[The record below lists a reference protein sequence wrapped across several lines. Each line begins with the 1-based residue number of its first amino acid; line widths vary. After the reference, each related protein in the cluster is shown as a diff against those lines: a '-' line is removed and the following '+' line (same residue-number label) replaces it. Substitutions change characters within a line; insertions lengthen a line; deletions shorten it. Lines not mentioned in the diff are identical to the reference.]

1 MIAPSVPLAV
11 VVLRKDT
18 CSDLCMKCEVDR
30 DDAVQ
35 LGSALRLASNLR
47 SLSLK
52 NCSLSDD
59 SLSVL
64 IPAACASS
72 LLDLDLGFNYL
83 GETSLAILAKSIGDS
98 RISSLGLSKTLL
110 KVEKNAAFNF
120 LAVLIRNCSSLKVID
135 MSMNQ
140 IGDENFEDFCQ
151 SLSTSSIEVLNLQ
164 INRLSNNGATFLS
177 QAMRNLRKLNLQFN
191 SISDEGIVALSNSLL
206 TSQLED
212 LNLCSNKVGSIGV
225 EALASAIK
233 KSRTLTK
240 LALAYCELSSSSA
253 VLLAQAVKENNT
265 MVEMDLS
272 HNLHL
277 GKEVGEAFYSITLRT
292 HRCLTALNLSFTSV
306 AAPFKLLIEER
317 IRNLHSNEAKICVLL
332 CWMTNPRVTRSARR
346 VALPIDLV
354 RKVANVAFQID

>member
-110 KVEKNAAFNF
+110 KVEKK
-120 LAVLIRNCSSLKVID
+120 R
-135 MSMNQ
+135 
-140 IGDENFEDFCQ
+140 
-151 SLSTSSIEVLNLQ
+151 
-164 INRLSNNGATFLS
+164 
-177 QAMRNLRKLNLQFN
+177 
-191 SISDEGIVALSNSLL
+191 
-206 TSQLED
+206 
-212 LNLCSNKVGSIGV
+212 GV
-225 EALASAIK
+225 
-233 KSRTLTK
+233 
-240 LALAYCELSSSSA
+240 
-253 VLLAQAVKENNT
+253 
-265 MVEMDLS
+265 
-272 HNLHL
+272 
-277 GKEVGEAFYSITLRT
+277 
-292 HRCLTALNLSFTSV
+292 
-306 AAPFKLLIEER
+306 
-317 IRNLHSNEAKICVLL
+317 
-332 CWMTNPRVTRSARR
+332 
-346 VALPIDLV
+346 
-354 RKVANVAFQID
+354 